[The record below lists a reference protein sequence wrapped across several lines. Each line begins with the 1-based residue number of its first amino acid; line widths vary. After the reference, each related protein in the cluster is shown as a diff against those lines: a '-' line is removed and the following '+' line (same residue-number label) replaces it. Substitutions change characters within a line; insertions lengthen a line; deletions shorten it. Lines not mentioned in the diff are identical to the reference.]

1 MAALLIFNKDANP
14 NIKAWLFFEQQE
26 PDFDQQ
32 GGINGHNA
40 YQPVAN
46 IFATLRGR
54 NANDL
59 RQAKTP
65 QG

>member
-40 YQPVAN
+40 
-46 IFATLRGR
+46 
-54 NANDL
+54 
-59 RQAKTP
+59 
-65 QG
+65 